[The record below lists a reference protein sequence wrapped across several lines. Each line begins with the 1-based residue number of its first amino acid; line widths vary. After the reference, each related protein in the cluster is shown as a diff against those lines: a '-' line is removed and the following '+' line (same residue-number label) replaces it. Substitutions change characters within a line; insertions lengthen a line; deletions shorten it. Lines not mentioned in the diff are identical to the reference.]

1 MRILLVGEYSNLH
14 NSLKQGLEKSG
25 HEVLLLG
32 SGDAFKKFPVDI
44 NVRGKYAQD
53 FFLLNALRQV
63 IFRATKYDIAFVE
76 TYWRTKQALRN
87 LGDFDVIQLINEYP
101 FKTPYFFERKLVKM
115 LRKMTKRLVILGCGD
130 DYLYLKNRSKLP
142 YNPMD
147 ALRGKQKFPWSELYL
162 TEKHRNYHNW
172 IFKQKDLLITTD
184 LDYHTIYKDENL
196 PDYFGMIPNPVN
208 LDALA
213 AVPFPAIAD
222 KIVIFHGINRS
233 NYYKKG
239 NDLFENALK
248 QIKQEFEERVEIIT
262 AESLP
267 YAEYIKK
274 YDAAHIV
281 LDQAYAIDQ
290 GYNAL
295 EAMAKG
301 KVVFTGAGEAF
312 CDFYNLP
319 ENNVAIHTIP
329 NAEKIAENLR
339 NLLGNPQKLVEISK
353 NAREFVEYCHD
364 YEQIAEKYVMA
375 WKLCRSQ

>member
-14 NSLKQGLEKSG
+14 NSLKQGLEKCG

-53 FFLLNALRQV
+53 LFFPNALRQV
-63 IFRATKYDIAFVE
+63 IFRGSSYDIAFVE
-76 TYWRTKQALRN
+76 TYWRAKKALQN

-101 FKTPYFFERKLVKM
+101 FKTPYFFERKLIKQ
-115 LRKMTKRLVILGCGD
+115 LRKMTKKLVILGCGD
-130 DYLYLKNRSKLP
+130 DYLYLKNRDKLP
-142 YNPMD
+142 DHPID
-147 ALRGKQKFPWSELYL
+147 ALRGKHEFPWSARYL
-162 TEKHRNYHNW
+162 TEKHKDFHQW

-184 LDYHTIYKDENL
+184 LDYHTIYKEENL

-208 LDALA
+208 LDVLA
-213 AVPFPAIAD
+213 PVPFPAIAD
-222 KIVIFHGINRS
+222 KIVIFHGINKS

-239 NDLFENALK
+239 NDLFEKALK
-248 QIKQEFEERVEIIT
+248 QIKQEFEEKVEVIT

-267 YAEYIKK
+267 YMEYIEK

-319 ENNVAIHTIP
+319 KNSVAIHTIP
-329 NAEKIAENLR
+329 NAEKITDDLQKLLR
-339 NLLGNPQKLVEISK
+339 NPQKLVEISK
-353 NAREFVEYCHD
+353 NAREFVQQYHN
-364 YEQIAEKYVMA
+364 YEEIAERYVGA
-375 WKLCRSQ
+375 WRTVLR

>member
-14 NSLKQGLEKSG
+14 NSLKQGLEMGG

-32 SGDAFKKFPVDI
+32 SGDAFKQFPVDI

-53 FFLLNALRQV
+53 FFLPNALRQV

-76 TYWRTKQALRN
+76 TYWRTKRALRK
-87 LGDFDVIQLINEYP
+87 LGDFDIIQLINEYP

-115 LRKMTKRLVILGCGD
+115 LRKMTKKLVILGCGD
-130 DYLYLKNRSKLP
+130 DYLYLKNRHKLP
-142 YNPMD
+142 YHPMD
-147 ALRGKQKFPWSELYL
+147 LLRGKQEFPWSALYL
-162 TEKHRNYHNW
+162 TEKHRIYHNW

-184 LDYHTIYKDENL
+184 LDYHTIYRDENL
-196 PDYFGMIPNPVN
+196 SDYFGMIPNPVN
-208 LDALA
+208 LDTLT
-213 AVPFPAIAD
+213 AVPFPAVAE
-222 KIVIFHGINRS
+222 KTVIFHGINRS

-239 NDLFENALK
+239 NDLFEKALR
-248 QIKQEFEERVEIIT
+248 QIKKEFGDKVKIIT

-267 YAEYIKK
+267 YSEYIKK

-281 LDQAYAIDQ
+281 LDQTYALDQ

-312 CDFYNLP
+312 CAFYNLP
-319 ENNVAIHTIP
+319 KNSVAIHTIP
-329 NAEKIAENLR
+329 DAEKIAKNLQKLLR
-339 NLLGNPQKLVEISK
+339 NPEKLIEISK
-353 NAREFVEYCHD
+353 NARRFVEMHHD
-364 YEQIAEKYVMA
+364 YEVIAKEYVKA
-375 WKLCRSQ
+375 CKSCRSQ

>member
-14 NSLKQGLEKSG
+14 NSLKQGLKKGG

-53 FFLLNALRQV
+53 IFLLNALRQL
-63 IFRATKYDIAFVE
+63 IYRGSNYDIAFLE
-76 TYWRTKQALRN
+76 TYWRAKTALRN
-87 LGDFDVIQLINEYP
+87 LGEFDVIQLINEYP
-101 FKTPYFFERKLVKM
+101 FKTPYFFERKLIKQ

-130 DYLYLKNRSKLP
+130 DYLYLKNRHKLP
-142 YNPMD
+142 YHPMD
-147 ALRGKQKFPWSELYL
+147 SLRGKQEFPWSARYL
-162 TEKHRNYHNW
+162 TEKHLDYHRW

-184 LDYHTIYKDENL
+184 LDYHTIYKDENQ

-208 LDALA
+208 LDALT
-213 AVPFPAIAD
+213 AVPFPVIAE

-239 NDLFENALK
+239 NDIFEKALN
-248 QIKQEFEERVEIIT
+248 QIKQEFGEKVEIIT

-281 LDQAYAIDQ
+281 LDQTYALDQ

-301 KVVFTGAGEAF
+301 KVVFTGAGEVF
-312 CDFYNLP
+312 CDFYGLH
-319 ENNVAIHTIP
+319 ENSVAIHTIP
-329 NAEKIAENLR
+329 DADKIAVNLDK
-339 NLLGNPQKLVEISK
+339 LLNNPKKLIEISE
-353 NAREFVEYCHD
+353 NAREFVERHHD
-364 YEQIAEKYVMA
+364 YELIAQEYIKA
-375 WKLCRSQ
+375 WSLSRFR